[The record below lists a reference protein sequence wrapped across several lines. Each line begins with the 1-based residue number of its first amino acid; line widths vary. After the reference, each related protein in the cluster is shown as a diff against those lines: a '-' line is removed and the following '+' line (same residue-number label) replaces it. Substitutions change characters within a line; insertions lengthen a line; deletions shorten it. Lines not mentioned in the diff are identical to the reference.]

1 MRKPLSLAATLVL
14 VASGLVFT
22 AQPASAAAQAA
33 TSWTIF
39 RGAEPDGV
47 SLEIRAGEWGNA
59 NFTASVGSDWEGWA
73 HPKKKKWVFTAQQ
86 AEISGWDDYSGGYL
100 AQYWYASSS
109 VDPDCAFAGF
119 GAKYTVKLNSCID
132 TVAVALYLS
141 MEDEASETS
150 VISSTLDTIPFKANN
165 VPITESTGRQF
176 DASFAV
182 SVTDS
187 ESLTLE
193 DGDAEFVE
201 PDLEVCVNEDL
212 VHVGDEAL
220 VSLSATL
227 DGTPLP
233 VSSSG
238 SDPWVDWGDADGS
251 TFVVEEIGWSD
262 NAPLEDVGGFFGGRI
277 HLPESGTVT
286 VTASA
291 EMTIGGNSI
300 LEPCPTSGSGFHDPL
315 DVSATNGT
323 INATATTENLP
334 DDFTWYDYTGQQQ
347 FAADGFGGMFSYPMV
362 DFDVITDIDAT
373 HFDSTG
379 PQNNLDDGVG
389 HINPPSLGGDL
400 RAGRWSAGGSQVLSV
415 GLEDGGT
422 WRLENRPMAT
432 GTSDTVTL
440 SQRELDPGCGV
451 PRALASSVIPISAPT
466 SSPLVFV
473 HCSKKVKKNTYAD
486 FTSVARVDFSGDGSL
501 VFIANPT
508 PNTPKQLT
516 QSDLHVVTNPRA
528 EGSDIAVWEYAEN
541 SDPMAKRPRVSHR
554 TVTTIAAD
562 GTDTQFVLTEDPFPG
577 DNPGS
582 ISLTAGSEPGEWVGL
597 GEWYNWDEL
606 TGDLIL
612 ERKVITVSDSASIS
626 VGDDIEFTG
635 PEAEYFTQITA
646 LSTQTDGD
654 VVLALSGGRYFDGET
669 TDYFASSILDPDD
682 GSVSLG
688 EVVSNTSSA
697 SFSAPSQPSTGFDG
711 DGNMVV
717 YWITSATEY
726 QVVTWD
732 AQ

>member
-1 MRKPLSLAATLVL
+1 MRKPLALTVAVLLATA
-14 VASGLVFT
+14 GLVFA
-22 AQPASAAAQAA
+22 AQPASAAPQAA

-86 AEISGWDDYSGGYL
+86 AEIVGLDDNFPGYL

-141 MEDEASETS
+141 MEDEAAETS
-150 VISSTLDTIPFKANN
+150 VISSTIDTIPFKANN
-165 VPITESTGRQF
+165 VPITESTGRLF
-176 DASFAV
+176 DASFSF

-193 DGDAEFVE
+193 DGDADYVE

-212 VHVGDEAL
+212 VEVGDEAL

-227 DGTPLP
+227 DSTPLP
-233 VSSSG
+233 ESSSG

-251 TFVVEEIGWSD
+251 TFVVEHDEWSD
-262 NAPLEDVGGFFGGRI
+262 NASLENVGGFFGGRI

-315 DVSATNGT
+315 DVSASNVT

-334 DDFTWYDYTGQQQ
+334 DDFTWSEYTGQQQ
-347 FAADGFGGMFSYPMV
+347 FAEDGFGGMFSYPMV
-362 DFDVITDIDAT
+362 DFDVITDITAT

-389 HINPPSLGGDL
+389 HINPPSFGGDL
-400 RAGRWSAGGSQVLSV
+400 RAGRWGAGGSQVLSV
-415 GLEDGGT
+415 GLDD
-422 WRLENRPMAT
+422 WDWWLENRPMAT
-432 GTSDTVTL
+432 GTIDTISL
-440 SQRELDPGCGV
+440 EQRELDPGCGV
-451 PRALASSVIPISAPT
+451 PRAGASWVVPISAPT

-473 HCSKKVKKNTYAD
+473 HCSKKVKKNTYAE
-486 FTSVARVDFSGDGSL
+486 FTSIATVDFSGDGSL
-501 VFIANPT
+501 VFVANPT

-516 QSDLHVVTNPRA
+516 QSDVQLATNPRA
-528 EGSDIAVWEYAEN
+528 EGSDIAVWMYAEN
-541 SDPMAKRPRVSHR
+541 SDPLAKRPTVSNR

-562 GTDTQFVLTEDPFPG
+562 GTDTQFVLTEDSFPG
-577 DNPGS
+577 DNPS
-582 ISLTAGSEPGEWVGL
+582 LISLTPGSEPGQWFGI

-606 TGDLIL
+606 TDDLVL
-612 ERKVITVSDSASIS
+612 ERKVITVTDSSSIS
-626 VGDDIEFTG
+626 VGDDIAFAD

-654 VVLALSGGRYFDGET
+654 VVLALSGGRSFDGET
-669 TDYFASSILDPDD
+669 TYYYASSILDPDD

-688 EVVSNTSSA
+688 EVVSNTSSDF
-697 SFSAPSQPSTGFDG
+697 FSAPSSPGTGFDG

>member
-1 MRKPLSLAATLVL
+1 M
-14 VASGLVFT
+14 
-22 AQPASAAAQAA
+22 
-33 TSWTIF
+33 
-39 RGAEPDGV
+39 DD
-47 SLEIRAGEWGNA
+47 
-59 NFTASVGSDWEGWA
+59 NFVGSWG
-73 HPKKKKWVFTAQQ
+73 
-86 AEISGWDDYSGGYL
+86 
-100 AQYWYASSS
+100 QYWLASSS
-109 VDPDCAFAGF
+109 VDPECLYLGF

-150 VISSTLDTIPFKANN
+150 VISSTIDTIAFKANN

-176 DASFAV
+176 DVSFSF

-193 DGDAEFVE
+193 DGDADYVA
-201 PDLEVCVNEDL
+201 PDLEACVNEEL
-212 VHVGDEAL
+212 VEVGDEAL

-233 VSSSG
+233 ESSSG

-251 TFVVEEIGWSD
+251 TFVVENDEWSD
-262 NAPLEDVGGFFGGRI
+262 NASLENVGGFFGGRI

-300 LEPCPTSGSGFHDPL
+300 LEPCPTSGSGFYEPL

-334 DDFTWYDYTGQQQ
+334 DDFTWSDYTGQQE

-362 DFDVITDIDAT
+362 HFDVITDITAT

-415 GLEDGGT
+415 GLEDYDT

-432 GTSDTVTL
+432 GTIDTISL
-440 SQRELDPGCGV
+440 EQRELDPGCGV
-451 PRALASSVIPISAPT
+451 ARAMASVVTPISAPT
-466 SSPLVFV
+466 SSPLVWV
-473 HCSKKVKKNTYAD
+473 NCSKKVKKNSYAD

-501 VFIANPT
+501 VFFANST
-508 PNTPKQLT
+508 PNSPKQLT
-516 QSDLHVVTNPRA
+516 VTYAQTVTNPRA
-528 EGSDIAVWEYAEN
+528 EGSDVAVWEYAEN
-541 SDPMAKRPRVSHR
+541 SDPMAKRPSVSNR

-577 DNPGS
+577 DNPS
-582 ISLTAGSEPGEWVGL
+582 LISLTPGSDPGQWVGI
-597 GEWYNWDEL
+597 GVWDTWDDN
-606 TGDLIL
+606 TGDFVQQH
-612 ERKVITVSDSASIS
+612 KVITVTDSSSIS
-626 VGDDIEFTG
+626 VGDDIEFAD

-654 VVLALSGGRYFDGET
+654 VVLALSGGRSFDGET
-669 TDYFASSILDPDD
+669 TYYFASSILDPDD

-697 SFSAPSQPSTGFDG
+697 FFSAPSSPGTGFDG